1 MNIKYFSVL
10 TQQQL
15 NQQNIN
21 KPQIVQFIKDRGRE
35 SEEEIKLVA
44 E

>member
-10 TQQQL
+10 TQQQS

-21 KPQIVQFIKDRGRE
+21 KPQTDVFIRDRGRE
-35 SEEEIKLVA
+35 SEEEIKPAA